1 MSPRRLQS
9 FRFGFRFLVLV
20 AILGGATLG
29 VSMLAEAKKGGGAK
43 RAPADNR
50 DCKTDHD
57 CVIVADDC
65 CPCSEGG
72 KARAIPKKQK
82 ETYEKDRKKRCAETA
97 CTQMMS
103 DDLSCTQ
110 VPLCG
115 AGICE
120 LGEPPGA
127 APKSGDAP
135 KSDDK
140 PKADDKPKSED
151 KPKAQE
157 TEKKSGKKG
166 GEKAPA
172 EDKPSSGIEF

>member
-1 MSPRRLQS
+1 MSPRRVQS
-9 FRFGFRFLVLV
+9 FRFGFRFLVIV
-20 AILGGATLG
+20 AILAGATLG
-29 VSMLAEAKKGGGAK
+29 VSMLAEAKKGGGGR

-50 DCKTDHD
+50 DCKTDSD

-82 ETYEKDRKKRCAETA
+82 DTYEKERKKRCAETA

-103 DDLSCTQ
+103 DDVSCTQ
-110 VPLCG
+110 VPFCG

-120 LGEPPGA
+120 LGEPPNA
-127 APKSGDAP
+127 APKSGDAAR
-135 KSDDK
+135 SDDK
-140 PKADDKPKSED
+140 KSDDKPKSED

-157 TEKKSGKKG
+157 SEKKAGKKG
-166 GEKAPA
+166 SEKAAP

>member
-110 VPLCG
+110 VPFCG

>member
-110 VPLCG
+110 VPFCG

-127 APKSGDAP
+127 AQKSGDAP